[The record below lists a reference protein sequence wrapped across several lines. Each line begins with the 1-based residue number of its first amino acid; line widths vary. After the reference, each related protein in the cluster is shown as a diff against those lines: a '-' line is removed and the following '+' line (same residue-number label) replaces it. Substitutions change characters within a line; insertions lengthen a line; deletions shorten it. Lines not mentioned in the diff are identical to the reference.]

1 MQVFITVL
9 YVFIP
14 INIRKTHWYLAVIH
28 ARNMEIQVLDS
39 LGSSQDRKD
48 LTDSMS
54 MHKLN
59 NYEFNINLSQSL
71 ILFYNI

>member
-1 MQVFITVL
+1 MFIL
-9 YVFIP
+9 
-14 INIRKTHWYLAVIH
+14 INTRETYWYLAVIH

-39 LGSSQDRKD
+39 LSTSQDRKD
-48 LTDSMS
+48 LIDSMS

>member
-1 MQVFITVL
+1 
-9 YVFIP
+9 
-14 INIRKTHWYLAVIH
+14 
-28 ARNMEIQVLDS
+28 MEIQVLDS
-39 LGSSQDRKD
+39 IGTSQDRKD
-48 LTDSMS
+48 LTDFVS

>member
-1 MQVFITVL
+1 
-9 YVFIP
+9 
-14 INIRKTHWYLAVIH
+14 VIH

-39 LGSSQDRKD
+39 LGTSQDRKD
-48 LTDSMS
+48 LTDSVS

>member
-1 MQVFITVL
+1 M
-9 YVFIP
+9 
-14 INIRKTHWYLAVIH
+14 HWYLVVIH

-39 LGSSQDRKD
+39 LGTSQDRKY
-48 LTDSMS
+48 LTNPVS

-71 ILFYNI
+71 VLFYNI

>member
-1 MQVFITVL
+1 M
-9 YVFIP
+9 
-14 INIRKTHWYLAVIH
+14 HWYLVVIH

-39 LGSSQDRKD
+39 IGTSQDRKD
-48 LTDSMS
+48 LTDFVS